1 MIYKKLIIMI
11 LFVNIDLQFN
21 WKSVIQGIFKRV
33 NIEIDPYTEIFTT
46 HMLYIQG
53 LGPLLKKTPIRTIG
67 AFF

>member
-1 MIYKKLIIMI
+1 MV

-33 NIEIDPYTEIFTT
+33 NIEIDPYTEIFMT
-46 HMLYIQG
+46 HKLYIQE
-53 LGPLLKKTPIRTIG
+53 LGPLLKKTPTRTIG